1 MASASLCYPLAS
13 ASTSLSSS
21 PLAASS
27 NRVSDAAP
35 TIVSVA
41 PQVGYG
47 SLKSVGLRSNNK
59 ATRLWNSSSWVR
71 SEQRGGEASVGVGA
85 SGRSVEQSLGHNGDL
100 RSTSTSIVI
109 PCAHIAVLVV
119 GSVLMILVVNQAG
132 FSPPSIGPSFP
143 ASLVYLGLMAH
154 FCLVL
159 WQILLLVVVTR
170 GLGWRR
176 MQYFENMRFCYLW
189 GKFVVLCESSGHNG
203 DLRFTTTSY
212 LIACANVTVWLF
224 LVLIILVV
232 NRARSLL
239 PLIAT

>member
-1 MASASLCYPLAS
+1 MASAALCYSLAS

-21 PLAASS
+21 SSAAFS

-85 SGRSVEQSLGHNGDL
+85 SGRSVEQSLEHNGDL
-100 RSTSTSIVI
+100 LSTSTSNVI
-109 PCAHIAVLVV
+109 PCALIAVLVV
-119 GSVLMILVVNQAG
+119 GSVLMMLVVNQAG
-132 FSPPSIGPSFP
+132 FSRPSISPSFP

-159 WQILLLVVVTR
+159 SQSFSLLVVVVVVVER

-176 MQYFENMRFCYLW
+176 MQHFE
-189 GKFVVLCESSGHNG
+189 
-203 DLRFTTTSY
+203 
-212 LIACANVTVWLF
+212 
-224 LVLIILVV
+224 
-232 NRARSLL
+232 
-239 PLIAT
+239 